1 MRPPRRLRPRL
12 AVRPLPRLA
21 VRPLSSLRT
30 TFAISFAAVA
40 VLVTV
45 LVGFLSYD
53 AAARLVRVDEQSV
66 YAEVVAD
73 LRSQVR
79 EQQLTPRDY
88 ATSDPD
94 HDGPRDDLIRPT
106 RTDVQVLGVNGET
119 VDRGSPPLPVNA
131 SDRGMATHSE
141 AGKAVRRE
149 VNVEDA
155 EYRLTTVSL
164 GGGRGAIQVA
174 QQFSDTEDLL
184 SELQQ
189 RTALFVVVVIV
200 AAGLAGWWLAHRIT
214 GRLVRL
220 SAVAEGVAG
229 TGNLHAKV
237 PVGGRDEVARLGWSF
252 DRMLGRLA
260 RSMEDQRR
268 LVQDASHE
276 LRTPLTSL
284 RTNISLLRR
293 IDELPPEAREELI
306 TDLGD
311 ESRELADLVNELVDL
326 AAGQQDDE
334 PPAEVPLGEVAED
347 AASIA
352 GRRTGRTVTVR
363 SDGTLVEGRRSA
375 LHRAMAN
382 LLENAAKFDEGGSG
396 PVEIT
401 VHQGCVEVADR
412 GPGIAEEDLDRIFD
426 RFYRSAD
433 TRSLPGSGLGLA
445 IVREVATAHGGTV
458 FARRR
463 EGGGAVI
470 GFTVGRDRVLTCADD
485 AAGGAGSTGSAGAAQ
500 GPGSSRTGVGPGSG
514 SGSGAGSGWGSVS
527 GPGADAHAGGEA
539 EAGPGNGTGR

>member
-1 MRPPRRLRPRL
+1 M
-12 AVRPLPRLA
+12 RPLPRLA

-45 LVGFLSYD
+45 LVGLLSYD

-79 EQQLTPRDY
+79 EQELTPRDY

-106 RTDVQVLGVNGET
+106 RTDVQVLGEGGRT
-119 VDRGSPPLPVNA
+119 VDRGSPRLPVNA
-131 SDRGMATHSE
+131 SDRDMATHSE

-229 TGNLHAKV
+229 TGNLHAEV

-334 PPAEVPLGEVAED
+334 PTGEVPLGEVAED

-352 GRRTGRTVTVR
+352 GRRTGRTVSVR
-363 SDGTLVEGRRSA
+363 SDGTVVEGRRSA

-458 FARRR
+458 FARQR

-470 GFTVGRDRVLTCADD
+470 GFTVGRDRVLTCAADE
-485 AAGGAGSTGSAGAAQ
+485 AGGAGGAGAAQ
-500 GPGSSRTGVGPGSG
+500 GPGFSRAGAGPGSG
-514 SGSGAGSGWGSVS
+514 SGSGSGSVS
-527 GPGADAHAGGEA
+527 GPGADAHADGDA
-539 EAGPGNGTGR
+539 DAGPGNGTGR